1 MSKRSALG
9 KGLGALIPAG
19 GDRPL
24 EEAFF
29 DSAPGDS
36 KPGGIREV
44 PVAAILPNPHQPR
57 QQIDPEALAE
67 LAASIAEHGL
77 IQPLIVSM
85 AGLDAADRSPA
96 DPGAIETQTEA
107 RQTGVRYT
115 LIAGERRLRAA
126 RQAGLTTVPVIVKEA
141 TPEEMLE
148 LALVENIQRAD
159 LNPLEEA
166 TAYHQLSELF
176 GLTQQEIADKVG
188 KNRVSVANALRLL
201 RLPDFCQS
209 MLANGQI
216 SEGHAR
222 AMLALEDD
230 EELMQRALKT
240 VIKQHLNV
248 RQTEEW
254 VRRLRTLPAS
264 PKATRTVPPET
275 RALETEFAQA
285 LGTKV
290 SLSRSKKG
298 GRLTIHFYSEEEL
311 QGLYEIMV
319 QRDPVRDVGDAH
331 SPRDASS
338 PDTLSA

>member
-9 KGLGALIPAG
+9 KGLGALIPG
-19 GDRPL
+19 SDDRPL
-24 EEAFF
+24 DEIFPIA
-29 DSAPGDS
+29 DSLAGPPTES
-36 KPGGIREV
+36 SIREV
-44 PVAAILPNPHQPR
+44 PVEVIVPNPHQPR
-57 QQIDPEALAE
+57 QQIDPETLRE
-67 LAASIAEHGL
+67 LAASIVEHGL
-77 IQPLIVSM
+77 IQPLIVST
-85 AGLDAADRSPA
+85 AVPDTVLD
-96 DPGAIETQTEA
+96 E
-107 RQTGVRYT
+107 TGVQPQYT

-126 RQAGLTTVPVIVKEA
+126 QQAGLATVPVIVKEA
-141 TPEEMLE
+141 TPQEMLE

-166 TAYHQLSELF
+166 AAYRQLSEVF

-248 RQTEEW
+248 RQTEEL

-264 PKATRTVPPET
+264 PKATRTVAPET
-275 RALETEFAQA
+275 RALETQFAQA

-290 SLSRSKKG
+290 NLSRSKKG

-311 QGLYEIMV
+311 QGLYEILV
-319 QRDPVRDVGDAH
+319 QRE
-331 SPRDASS
+331 RDADS
-338 PDTLSA
+338 